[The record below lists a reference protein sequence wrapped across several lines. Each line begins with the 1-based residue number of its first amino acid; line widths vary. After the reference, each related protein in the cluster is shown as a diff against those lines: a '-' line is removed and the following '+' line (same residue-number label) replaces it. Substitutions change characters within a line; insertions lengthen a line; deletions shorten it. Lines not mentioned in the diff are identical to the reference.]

1 MNDYTNIERLAELQR
16 LEQVIAE
23 AHRRMHEIAGERGPL
38 NGKARP
44 DGFPAIASLV
54 KGSEIEPVAYRWI
67 WKGWLAEGK
76 LEILAGAVAT
86 GKTTI
91 AIDWAATVTRGG
103 KWPDGTTAEAGD
115 VLVWSGED
123 DPEDTLLP
131 RFLAAGGV
139 RERIHFVK
147 GVVVDGRNRPFD
159 PSTDMGALMM
169 AAQSIPSLK
178 MVIVDP
184 VVLMV
189 AGDSHKNTE
198 VRRSLQPLAA
208 FAAARSC
215 VALGVTHLTKGTAGR
230 DPIERITGSLAFAAG
245 PRLAMMAAKPLDPE
259 QKRRVVR
266 VKSNIG
272 PDGDGFE
279 YSLAQESL
287 IGWNGLSGQRVL
299 WGDALFGS
307 AKQLLNDI
315 ELPRDEDVA
324 TPKRDMATEFLREV
338 LANGPMPV
346 KWIENAAGQAGLS
359 WRTVKRAVADL
370 GVIANR
376 VGGIASEGE
385 WQWHLPDDAPPDS
398 ETDL

>member
-1 MNDYTNIERLAELQR
+1 MDDYTNIEHLAELQR

-23 AHRRMHEIAGERGPL
+23 AQRRKRELTGESGPS

-44 DGFPAIASLV
+44 NGFPARVTTV
-54 KGSEIEPVAYRWI
+54 KGSEIKPIAVQWV
-67 WKGWLAEGK
+67 WDGWLAKGK

-91 AIDWAATVTRGG
+91 VIDLAATVTRGG
-103 KWPDGTTAEAGD
+103 KWPDGTQAEAGD
-115 VLVWSGED
+115 VLIWSGED

-139 RERIHFVK
+139 CERIHFVK
-147 GVVVDGRNRPFD
+147 SVAADGKKRPFD
-159 PSTDMGALMM
+159 PSIDMGALAT
-169 AAQSIPSLK
+169 AAGSVPNLK

-198 VRRSLQPLAA
+198 VRRGLQPLAEL
-208 FAAARSC
+208 AAARAC
-215 VALGVTHLTKGTAGR
+215 IALGITHLTKGTAGR
-230 DPIERITGSLAFAAG
+230 DPIERVTGSLAFTAG

-259 QKRRVVR
+259 QKRRFVR
-266 VKSNIG
+266 IKSNLG

-279 YSLAQESL
+279 YSLMQEPL
-287 IGWNGLSGQRVL
+287 VDWDGLSGQRVL
-299 WGDALFGS
+299 WGDLLTGTARE
-307 AKQLLNDI
+307 LLNDI
-315 ELPRDEDVA
+315 ELPKDETAA
-324 TPKRDMATEFLREV
+324 TPRLDMATEFLRGV

-346 KWIENAAGQAGLS
+346 KWIENAAEQAGLS

-370 GVIANR
+370 GVVANR

-385 WQWHLPDDAPPDS
+385 WQWHLPVDAPPDS